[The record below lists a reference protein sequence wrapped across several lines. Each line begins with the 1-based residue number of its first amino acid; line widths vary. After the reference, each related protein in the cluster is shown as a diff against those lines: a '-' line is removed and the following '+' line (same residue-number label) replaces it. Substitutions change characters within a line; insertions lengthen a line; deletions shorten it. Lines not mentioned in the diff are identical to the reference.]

1 MNCSQF
7 EQMANNIDDRDKC
20 TTVQALFTL
29 CCEGPPI
36 YQCEKKVRS
45 QLLGSDEY
53 DITVPPLESYKAPLT
68 IAVNLTYFSVEEVD
82 VDSSTISIFVWID
95 MTWKDPRL
103 AWLPGPEL
111 CADVVQAHSSEI
123 WTPHL
128 DLYNQID
135 GVQTLP
141 LSNAL
146 VFPDGTVHWRRNGN
160 LRAIC
165 HFVGLGRIPVDNLGC
180 QLIFGDLARFGFGHI
195 EYVLKDGEG
204 FSYSHIK
211 PTYHQFQLVPE
222 MCEAG
227 RTPENHLF
235 YTLYFKR
242 ATDYYVFNIVLPT
255 IILTYVSFGSFL
267 LDFRVGERL
276 SFVLALALVIVA
288 QQIVTVDLTPVS
300 DEGLWLDKFVGWSFY
315 WVCFVLV
322 ESVLIGYLLFILED
336 LPESPIHICGDTVEA
351 GDSTL
356 QQSPTSIDDREEEES
371 LPPNSNFK
379 KKQSWS
385 YGHVIYSFFPSTTND
400 SNSRRKSQKSR
411 IWFKRT
417 DLKSFPLRGIDHACF
432 FVMLITYTGYVIAMF
447 VTIPQWGKD
456 ADSDAGY
463 HTAGD

>member
-1 MNCSQF
+1 
-7 EQMANNIDDRDKC
+7 
-20 TTVQALFTL
+20 
-29 CCEGPPI
+29 
-36 YQCEKKVRS
+36 
-45 QLLGSDEY
+45 
-53 DITVPPLESYKAPLT
+53 LESYEAPLL
-68 IAVNLTYFSVEEVD
+68 IAVKLTYFSVEEVD
-82 VDSSTISIFVWID
+82 VESGTLSIFVWID

-146 VFPDGTVHWRRNGN
+146 VFPDGTVQWRRNGN

-165 HFVGLGRIPVDNLGC
+165 HFVGLGRIPFDNLGC

-195 EYVLKDGEG
+195 EYVLKDGVG
-204 FSYSHIK
+204 FAFSHIK
-211 PTYHQFQLVPE
+211 PTYHQFQLQPE

-227 RTPENHLF
+227 RTPENHLY

-315 WVCFVLV
+315 WVCFVLM
-322 ESVLIGYLLFILED
+322 ESVLIGYLLFIFED
-336 LPESPIHICGDTVEA
+336 SPEPPIHMRGGTVEA
-351 GDSTL
+351 CDSML
-356 QQSPTSIDDREEEES
+356 QPLPTIQDREEETAEEES
-371 LPPNSNFK
+371 LPPSTTNSTFK
-379 KKQSWS
+379 KNQSWS
-385 YGHVIYSFFPSTTND
+385 FGYVTSFCFPSRAN
-400 SNSRRKSQKSR
+400 NSTSERKSTRNRS
-411 IWFKRT
+411 WLKRR
-417 DLKSFPLRGIDHACF
+417 DSKSFPLRGIDHACF
-432 FVMLITYTGYVIAMF
+432 VVMIITYTVYVIAMF

-456 ADSDAGY
+456 VDSDATF
-463 HTAGD
+463 HTADEY